1 MKHYKVLSSDLI
13 LAFFVSL
20 AVRLKYV
27 LVRFRK
33 LELESCRQTDICF
46 PRANKYLSISVFI
59 LNCIQNFQLQTLEDK
74 LNWIFDVFDRD
85 GGGTIDPA
93 ELRDIVHGLFCL
105 AGIEAPEEILDVRS
119 KVSRLKINFNGWQLI

>member
-1 MKHYKVLSSDLI
+1 MI

-93 ELRDIVHGLFCL
+93 ELRDIVRGLFCL
-105 AGIEAPEEILDVRS
+105 AGIEAPDEILDVRS
-119 KVSRLKINFNGWQLI
+119 KVSRLKILKAGS

>member
-1 MKHYKVLSSDLI
+1 MKQYKVLSSDFI

>member
-1 MKHYKVLSSDLI
+1 M
-13 LAFFVSL
+13 AFFVSL

-93 ELRDIVHGLFCL
+93 ELRDIVRGLFCL
-105 AGIEAPEEILDVRS
+105 AGIEAPDEILDVRS
-119 KVSRLKINFNGWQLI
+119 KVSRLKILRLAADLIFARK